1 MLKILIAVDGSAPA
15 QRAIEAAVRLQA
27 QTQGLGAILLNVR
40 EWPMFY
46 GDLPP
51 ARYEEIESN
60 QIGHKKELLEAALAA
75 ARRSGLERVSTLAES
90 GEPAT
95 EIARVAQEQGV
106 DQIVIGTHGRG
117 AVGSLL
123 IGSVAQRVVHLA
135 KVPVMLI
142 K

>member
-1 MLKILIAVDGSAPA
+1 MLKILIAVDGSAHA

-27 QTQGLGAILLNVR
+27 QTRGLEAILLNVR
-40 EWPMFY
+40 EWPLFY

-51 ARYEEIESN
+51 ARYAEIESD
-60 QIGHKKELLEAALAA
+60 QIGHQKEVLEAALAA
-75 ARRSGLERVSTLAES
+75 ARQSGLERVSILAES
-90 GEPAT
+90 GEPAAG
-95 EIARVAQEQGV
+95 IARVAQEQGV

-135 KVPVMLI
+135 KVPVMLV

>member
-1 MLKILIAVDGSAPA
+1 MLKVLIAVDGSAHA
-15 QRAIEAAVRLQA
+15 QSAIEAAVRLQA
-27 QTQGLGAILLNVR
+27 QTKGLEAVLLNVR
-40 EWPMFY
+40 EWPLFY

-51 ARYEEIESN
+51 VRYEEIERD
-60 QIGHKKELLEAALAA
+60 QLRHQKELLEAALTA
-75 ARRSGLERVSTLAES
+75 ARRSGLELVSTFAES
-90 GEPAT
+90 GDPAT
-95 EIARVAQEQGV
+95 EIARVAEEQGF

-135 KVPVMLI
+135 KVPVVLV